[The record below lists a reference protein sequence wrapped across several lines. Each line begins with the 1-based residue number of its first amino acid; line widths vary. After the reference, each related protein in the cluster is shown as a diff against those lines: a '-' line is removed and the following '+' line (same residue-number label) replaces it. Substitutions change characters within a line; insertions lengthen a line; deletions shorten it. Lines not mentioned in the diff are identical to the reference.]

1 MPSLGVAATRRRSR
15 GAPALPPSNGQ
26 PWRGAPVRAAIPPT
40 LTFFA
45 ADVVAVSVASIVA
58 HLLRFGLQV
67 GATVPGADIPYVLIA
82 CVSVPT
88 WLGVLALAGAYDR
101 RVLGVGTEE
110 YRRVLNGGVHFLAIV
125 ALLHFVFRLVFARG
139 WVGVMIPVAVV
150 LTLSCRYALRRWLY
164 HQRARGRYI
173 HRMLLVGS
181 EPTVVDVGEHL
192 ARSSWSGFRVVGVC
206 LDRGPVELKIAG
218 ELVPVVG
225 STSDVRAAI
234 VACGADSVAI
244 TGETAPA
251 ELRELAEAVETPG
264 VELLVAPA
272 ITDVAGP
279 RTVVRNV
286 AGVPLLHVEEP
297 TFAGPQR
304 VLKEA
309 MDRVTAALGLL
320 VLSPVFLALA
330 IAIRLDTPGTIF
342 FRQRRVG
349 HGGRRFEIVKFR
361 TMVEGAETLR
371 NDLDEHNEADG
382 VLFKVR
388 ADPRIT
394 RVGRV
399 LRRWSIDELP
409 QLWNVLRGEMS
420 LVGPR
425 PPLPAEVEQYEH
437 HVSRRLLV
445 KPGMT
450 GLWQVSGR
458 SDLQWDEAVRLDL
471 FYVDHWSPIMDVAI
485 ICRTFAAVIRGSG
498 AY

>member
-1 MPSLGVAATRRRSR
+1 VAATRRRST
-15 GAPALPPSNGQ
+15 GAPGAHPPSNGQ
-26 PWRGAPVRAAIPPT
+26 HWRGAPTRAAIPPT
-40 LTFFA
+40 LTYFA

-58 HLLRFGLQV
+58 HLLRFGLST
-67 GATVPGADIPYVLIA
+67 GASLPGADIPYVLIA
-82 CVSVPT
+82 AVSVPT

-110 YRRVLNGGVHFLAIV
+110 YRRVLNGGVHFLAMV

-150 LTLSCRYALRRWLY
+150 LTLSIRYALRRWLY

-173 HRMLLVGS
+173 HRLLLVGS

-192 ARSSWSGFRVVGVC
+192 SRSSWSGFRVVGVC
-206 LDRGPVELKIAG
+206 LDGDLAELKIAG

-225 STSDVRAAI
+225 STRDVKRAI

-244 TGETAPA
+244 TGESAPA
-251 ELRELAEAVETPG
+251 ELRELSDAVQAPG

-309 MDRVTAALGLL
+309 MDRVGAALGLL
-320 VLSPVFLALA
+320 VLSPFFLTLA
-330 IAIRLDTPGTIF
+330 VAIRLDTPGPIF

-349 HGGRRFEIVKFR
+349 HGGRRFDIVKFR
-361 TMVEGAETLR
+361 TMVEGAEALR
-371 NDLDEHNEADG
+371 PDLDPHNEADG
-382 VLFKVR
+382 VLFKLR

-394 RVGRV
+394 RVGRL

-458 SDLQWDEAVRLDL
+458 SDLHWDEAVRLDL

-485 ICRTFAAVIRGSG
+485 ICRTFAAVARGSG

>member
-1 MPSLGVAATRRRSR
+1 VTARVVSV
-15 GAPALPPSNGQ
+15 PPL
-26 PWRGAPVRAAIPPT
+26 
-40 LTFFA
+40 LTFFV
-45 ADVVAVSVASIVA
+45 ADVVAVSAASLIA
-58 HLLRFGLQV
+58 HVLRFGFSARASL
-67 GATVPGADIPYVLIA
+67 PGADIPYVFIA
-82 CVSVPT
+82 AVGVPV

-101 RVLGVGTEE
+101 RILGVGTEE
-110 YRRVLNGGVHFLAIV
+110 YRRVVNGGVHFLAMV
-125 ALLHFVFRLVFARG
+125 ALLHFVLRLVFARG

-150 LTLSCRYALRRWLY
+150 LTVSIRYALRRWLY
-164 HQRARGRYI
+164 HQRARGRYV
-173 HRMLLVGS
+173 HRLLLVGS
-181 EPTVVDVGEHL
+181 ETTIVDVGEHL
-192 ARSSWSGFRVVGVC
+192 SRSSWSGFRVVGVC
-206 LDRGPVELKIAG
+206 LDGDLAEVKIAG

-225 STSDVRAAI
+225 STRDVRAAL
-234 VACGADSVAI
+234 VASGADSVAI
-244 TGETAPA
+244 TGESAAA
-251 ELRELAEAVETPG
+251 ELYELAEAIESPG

-279 RTVVRNV
+279 RTVVRDV

-309 MDRVTAALGLL
+309 MDRLSAAVGLL
-320 VLSPVFLALA
+320 ILSPLFLALA
-330 IAIRLDTPGTIF
+330 IAIRLETPGPIF

-349 HGGRRFEIVKFR
+349 LGGRRFDIIKFR
-361 TMVEGAETLR
+361 TMVDGAESMR
-371 NDLDEHNEADG
+371 VELDERNEADG
-382 VLFKVR
+382 VLFKLR
-388 ADPRIT
+388 SDPRIT
-394 RVGRV
+394 RLGRG

-425 PPLPAEVEQYEH
+425 PPLPAEVEQYET

-471 FYVDHWSPIMDVAI
+471 FYVDHWSPVMDVAI
-485 ICRTFAAVIRGSG
+485 IARTFAAVIQGSG

>member
-1 MPSLGVAATRRRSR
+1 M
-15 GAPALPPSNGQ
+15 
-26 PWRGAPVRAAIPPT
+26 
-40 LTFFA
+40 LTYVV

-58 HLLRFGLQV
+58 HLLRFGLQT
-67 GATVPGADIPYVLIA
+67 GASLPGADIPYVVIA
-82 CVSVPT
+82 GVGVPT

-101 RVLGVGTEE
+101 RVLGVGPEE
-110 YRRVLNGGVHFLAIV
+110 YRRVLNGGVHLLAIV
-125 ALLHFVFRLVFARG
+125 ALLHFVFRMVFARG
-139 WVGVMIPVAVV
+139 WVGVMLPVAVV
-150 LTLSCRYALRRWLY
+150 LTLTCRYAVRRWLY
-164 HQRARGRYI
+164 RQRARGRYI

-181 EPTVVDVGEHL
+181 ESTIVDVGEHL

-206 LDRGPVELKIAG
+206 LDGGPDEIKIAG

-225 STSDVRAAI
+225 SSRDVRAAI
-234 VACGADSVAI
+234 VASGADSVAI
-244 TGETAPA
+244 TGESAPA
-251 ELRELAEAVETPG
+251 ELRELAGAVESPG

-304 VLKEA
+304 VFKEA
-309 MDRVTAALGLL
+309 MDRLSAAVGLLLLSPMFAAL
-320 VLSPVFLALA
+320 AL
-330 IAIRLDTPGTIF
+330 AIRLDTPGPIF

-349 HGGRRFEIVKFR
+349 HGGRRFDIVKFR
-361 TMVEGAETLR
+361 TMVEDAESR
-371 NDLDEHNEADG
+371 RVDLDERNEADG
-382 VLFKVR
+382 VLFKLR
-388 ADPRIT
+388 SDPRIT

-437 HVSRRLLV
+437 HVSRRLMV

-485 ICRTFAAVIRGSG
+485 VFRTFAAVVKGSG

>member
-1 MPSLGVAATRRRSR
+1 MAA
-15 GAPALPPSNGQ
+15 APTE
-26 PWRGAPVRAAIPPT
+26 RPVEGRAADAVAIPPPWT
-40 LTFFA
+40 YVM
-45 ADVVAVSVASIVA
+45 ADVVAVSVAAGVA
-58 HLLRFGLQV
+58 HLLRFGLSV
-67 GATVPGADIPYVLIA
+67 GASLPGAEIPYVLIA
-82 CVSVPT
+82 LASVPT
-88 WLGVLALAGAYDR
+88 WLGVLAVAGAYNR

-110 YRRVLNGGVHFLAIV
+110 YRRVLNGGVHFLAVV
-125 ALLHFVFRLVFARG
+125 ALLHFVFQLVFARG

-150 LTLSCRYALRRWLY
+150 LTLSIRWALRRWLY
-164 HQRARGRYI
+164 HQRARGRYV
-173 HRMLLVGS
+173 HRTLLVGS
-181 EPTVVDVGEHL
+181 EPTVIDVGEHL
-192 ARSSWSGFRVVGVC
+192 ARSAWSGFRVVGVC
-206 LDRGPVELKIAG
+206 TDTDQAELKIAG

-225 STSDVRAAI
+225 RSCDVKAALA
-234 VACGADSVAI
+234 ACGADSVAI
-244 TGETAPA
+244 TGESAPA
-251 ELRELAEAVETPG
+251 DMRELAEALEVPG
-264 VELLVAPA
+264 VQLLVAPA

-279 RTVVRNV
+279 RTVVRDV

-309 MDRVTAALGLL
+309 MDRLGAAVGLL
-320 VLSPVFLALA
+320 LLSPVFAAIA
-330 IAIRLDTPGTIF
+330 IAIRLDTQGPIF
-342 FRQRRVG
+342 FRQPRVG
-349 HGGRRFEIVKFR
+349 HGGRRFAIVKFR
-361 TMVEGAETLR
+361 TMVVGAESLQA
-371 NDLDEHNEADG
+371 DLTEHNEADG
-382 VLFKVR
+382 VLFKLR

-394 RVGRV
+394 PIGRV
-399 LRRWSIDELP
+399 LRRWSIDEVP

-485 ICRTFAAVIRGSG
+485 ICRTFAAVMRGSG